1 MQPRVQVMTKIV
13 IYGRDLIVQ
22 NNRLIEAVQ
31 DLTLSEKR
39 LMLFL
44 SPIVRRETENDPKKN
59 TFTVR
64 ACEFAEEY
72 GLKLDG
78 VYGHLEYAA
87 DSLQTK
93 MFQYWQADQKSRVKV
108 NFAYRSTYR
117 DGLGEVDIT
126 LPEEVVFL
134 LTVFDKH
141 NQFTKYDK
149 KNIAK
154 MTSVH
159 AITLYELLV
168 QYRNLGERTLELS
181 YLRERFGCT
190 KSYETMYD
198 FKRYVIDV
206 AIKQIQENT
215 GLKVSYHQNK
225 KGRLIHSLTFKFSE
239 KDSAVL
245 KARSQR
251 DADTPDLFTG
261 LTDKQIA
268 LFAGQLA
275 RLPELAHYAPVGG
288 SYEDFAKIIRH
299 QLQDPAHQQIYMPYL
314 KDLGFKSS

>member
-1 MQPRVQVMTKIV
+1 MSKII

-31 DLTLSEKR
+31 ELTLSEKR

-44 SPIVRRETENDPKKN
+44 SPIVRRETEIDAKKS

-64 ACEFAEEY
+64 ASDFAEEY
-72 GLKLDG
+72 GIKPDG
-78 VYGHLEYAA
+78 VYSHLEYAA

-126 LPEEVVFL
+126 LPEEVIFL

-154 MTSVH
+154 MSSVH

-168 QYRNLGERTLELS
+168 QYRSVGERTLELS
-181 YLRERFGCT
+181 YLRERFGCMD
-190 KSYETMYD
+190 SYPRVAD
-198 FKRYVIDV
+198 FKQWVIDV

-215 GLKVSYHQNK
+215 GLTVSYQQNK
-225 KGRLIHSLTFKFSE
+225 KGRCIHSLTFKFDDSE
-239 KDSAVL
+239 ATDQPDS
-245 KARSQR
+245 KR
-251 DADTPDLFTG
+251 DPDTINLFSG
-261 LTDKQIA
+261 LTDKQA
-268 LFAGQLA
+268 AFFASKLA
-275 RLPELAHYAPVGG
+275 RLPELADEAPVG
-288 SYEDFAKIIRH
+288 STYSDFEKVI
-299 QLQDPAHQQIYMPYL
+299 QQHL
-314 KDLGFKSS
+314 KDAKKREKYIIYLRANGIKI

>member
-1 MQPRVQVMTKIV
+1 MSKIV

-44 SPIVRRETENDPKKN
+44 SPIVRRETEIDSKKN

-64 ACEFAEEY
+64 AREFAEEY
-72 GLKLDG
+72 GIKLDG

-168 QYRNLGERTLELS
+168 QYRTLGERTLELS
-181 YLRERFGCT
+181 YLRERFGCVD
-190 KSYETMYD
+190 SYETMYD

-206 AIKQIQENT
+206 AVKQIQENT
-215 GLKVSYHQNK
+215 RLKMSYQQNK
-225 KGRLIHSLTFKFSE
+225 KGRVIESLTFKFS
-239 KDSAVL
+239 DSAALRQLDDQQDKDVPSTT
-245 KARSQR
+245 K
-251 DADTPDLFTG
+251 FTS
-261 LTDKQIA
+261 LTDKQAA
-268 LFAGQLA
+268 LFASKLA
-275 RLPELAHYAPVGG
+275 RLPELSHHAPAG
-288 SYEDFAKIIRH
+288 STYEEFARVIQC
-299 QLQDPAHQQIYMPYL
+299 QLQDPAHQRVYWPYL
-314 KDLGFKSS
+314 KKIGFKDSKNKEI

>member
-1 MQPRVQVMTKIV
+1 MSKIV

-31 DLTLSEKR
+31 ELTLSEKR

-44 SPIVRRETENDPKKN
+44 SPIVRRETEIDAKKS

-64 ACEFAEEY
+64 ASDFAEEY
-72 GLKLDG
+72 GIKSDG
-78 VYGHLEYAA
+78 VYSHLEYAA

-126 LPEEVVFL
+126 LPEEVIFL

-154 MTSVH
+154 MSSVH

-168 QYRNLGERTLELS
+168 QYRSVGERTLELS
-181 YLRERFGCT
+181 YLRDRFGCQE
-190 KSYETMYD
+190 SYQTMYD

-206 AIKQIQENT
+206 AIKQIQDNT
-215 GLKVSYHQNK
+215 GLTVSYQQNK
-225 KGRLIHSLTFKFSE
+225 KGRCIHSLTFKFNDSE
-239 KDSAVL
+239 AITQLDGK
-245 KARSQR
+245 R
-251 DADTPDLFTG
+251 DPHTMDLFLV
-261 LTDKQIA
+261 LTDKQVDF
-268 LFAGQLA
+268 FASKLA
-275 RLPELAHYAPVGG
+275 RLPELAHEAPAG
-288 SYEDFAKIIRH
+288 SSYTEFEKLIQQ
-299 QLQDPAHQQIYMPYL
+299 QLKNPKKQRFYL
-314 KDLGFKSS
+314 KYLKTHGLHS